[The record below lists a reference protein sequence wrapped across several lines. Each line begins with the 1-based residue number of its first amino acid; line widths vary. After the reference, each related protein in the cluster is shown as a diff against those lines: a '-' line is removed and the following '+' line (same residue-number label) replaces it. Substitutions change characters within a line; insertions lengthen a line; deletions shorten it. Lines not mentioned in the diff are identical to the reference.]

1 MVYGADPELGI
12 CVYSPLV
19 RHQII
24 LDYFD
29 LVEDR
34 LDSASIDIGQGQIV
48 DALMI
53 LLCVVALDE
62 VVDIGLQS
70 GAAPSEVAHPLR

>member
-1 MVYGADPELGI
+1 
-12 CVYSPLV
+12 LV
-19 RHQII
+19 KQSHLVDGFW
-24 LDYFD
+24 LDALSFF
-29 LVEDR
+29 EDR
-34 LDSASIDIGQGQIV
+34 PDSASIDIGRGQIV